1 VAPTPNSV
9 SWKSPI
15 VRLSSPPPSVSVP
28 VSSVMTPTGLRR
40 SNFSRSDGGAVG
52 VGPVTAAINSS
63 SSSIPAETLSHRSRT
78 GNRHMHQLLRATLDT
93 GRLDAPAPGRED
105 RHMPETLRGISDIR
119 AFFRTNQ
126 TPVYFIS
133 PTAFNLLGID
143 RWLRNFFYV
152 NYFDSFEGTHPR
164 VFVPKELPYREFESM
179 EDICNY
185 LLGHKEV
192 LDRIA
197 ARGGGGKCVFVMF
210 DDETEQAA
218 AAAGLEVAHPSA
230 ELRHR
235 LDSKIVTTQLGN
247 EAGVPSAPNTLG
259 WARTYAEL
267 TALAK
272 TAGLGDDLVVQT
284 PYGDS
289 GKTTFFIQSERDW
302 DRYAGDIVDQELKV
316 MRRINCRAA
325 AVEAVITRHGT
336 VVGPLMTDL
345 TGYPELTP
353 HKGGWCGNDIFPEA
367 LSPEHRERAR
377 VLTQKL
383 GDRLAGEGYRGFV
396 EIDYLADVDT
406 GELYLGEINPRI
418 SGVTSMTN
426 VTAGAYA
433 DVPLFLFHMLEFLD
447 VDYEIDVDDINQ
459 RWAQASSID
468 VWSQI
473 ILKDIGDEVEELTAT
488 PKTGIWRMDE
498 QGGVEFARWGHDW
511 HSLHDDAE
519 AFYLRVL
526 APGDYRYPGAD
537 LGVLVARSRMQTEDN
552 ELTPRAH
559 QWIDAIHGQFA
570 GVRQLAEPEH
580 PVPAGAMAFK
590 TA

>member
-1 VAPTPNSV
+1 MIQP
-9 SWKSPI
+9 
-15 VRLSSPPPSVSVP
+15 
-28 VSSVMTPTGLRR
+28 M
-40 SNFSRSDGGAVG
+40 
-52 VGPVTAAINSS
+52 
-63 SSSIPAETLSHRSRT
+63 AET
-78 GNRHMHQLLRATLDT
+78 A
-93 GRLDAPAPGRED
+93 
-105 RHMPETLRGISDIR
+105 TLRGISEIR

-126 TPVYFIS
+126 TPIYFVS

-152 NYFDSFEGTHPR
+152 NYFDSFDGNHPR
-164 VFVPKELPYREFESM
+164 VFVPEARPHEQFESM

-185 LLGHKEV
+185 LLAHPA
-192 LDRIA
+192 LHDRV
-197 ARGGGGKCVFVMF
+197 RKDGPGGKAVFVMF
-210 DDETEQAA
+210 DDDTEAA
-218 AAAGLEVAHPSA
+218 AEEAGLEIAHPSA

-259 WARTYAEL
+259 RASSYEEL
-267 TALAK
+267 MALAHA
-272 TAGLGDDLVVQT
+272 AGLGDDLVVQT

-289 GKTTFFIQSERDW
+289 GKTTFFIRGQRDW
-302 DRYAGDIVDQELKV
+302 DANAADMATQELKV
-316 MRRINCRAA
+316 MKRINNRAA
-325 AVEAVITRHGT
+325 AVEAVLTRHGT
-336 VVGPLMTDL
+336 IVGPLMTDL

-367 LSPEHRERAR
+367 LTPEHRERAR

-383 GDRLAGEGYRGFV
+383 GDRLAHEGYRGFL

-433 DVPLFLFHMLEFLD
+433 DAPLFLFHLLEYLD
-447 VDYEIDVDDINQ
+447 VDYEIDVGDINR
-459 RWAQASSID
+459 RWAEASSVD
-468 VWSQI
+468 VWSQV
-473 ILKDIGDEVEELTAT
+473 ILKQNREGVERLSEA
-488 PKTGIWRMDE
+488 PRTGIWRLDE
-498 QGGVEFARWGHDW
+498 AGRIRFGRWANDW
-511 HSLHDDAE
+511 HSLQDETE

-526 APGDYRYPGAD
+526 GPGDYRYPGAD

-552 ELTPRAH
+552 RLTERALA
-559 QWIDAIHGQFA
+559 WIDGIHAQFA
-570 GVRQLAEPEH
+570 GTPLHDDPV
-580 PVPAGAMAFK
+580 VPAAAMAFK

>member
-1 VAPTPNSV
+1 
-9 SWKSPI
+9 
-15 VRLSSPPPSVSVP
+15 
-28 VSSVMTPTGLRR
+28 
-40 SNFSRSDGGAVG
+40 
-52 VGPVTAAINSS
+52 
-63 SSSIPAETLSHRSRT
+63 
-78 GNRHMHQLLRATLDT
+78 
-93 GRLDAPAPGRED
+93 
-105 RHMPETLRGISDIR
+105 MPETTATLRGISEIR
-119 AFFRTNQ
+119 AFFRTNRI
-126 TPVYFIS
+126 PIYFIS

-143 RWLRNFFYV
+143 RWLRNFFYI

-164 VFVPKELPYREFESM
+164 VFVPRELPYREFESM

-192 LDRIA
+192 LDRIK
-197 ARGGGGKCVFVMF
+197 RDGPGGRALFVMF
-210 DDETEQAA
+210 DDETEAAA

-259 WARTYAEL
+259 RATTYAEL
-267 TALAK
+267 QALAES
-272 TAGLGDDLVVQT
+272 AGLGDDLVVQT

-289 GKTTFFIQSERDW
+289 GKTTFFIRGERDW
-302 DRYAGDIVDQELKV
+302 DRYAADMADQELKV
-316 MRRINCRAA
+316 MRRINNRAA

-345 TGYPELTP
+345 TGHPELTP

-377 VLTQKL
+377 TLTQKL
-383 GDRLAGEGYRGFV
+383 GERLAAEGYRGFL
-396 EIDYLADVDT
+396 EIDYLADVDS

-433 DVPLFLFHMLEFLD
+433 DMPLFLFHMLEFLD
-447 VDYEIDVDDINQ
+447 LDYEIDVADINQ
-459 RWAQASSID
+459 RWAQAASVD
-468 VWSQI
+468 VWSQLV
-473 ILKDIGDEVEELTAT
+473 LKDTGDEVAQLVAA
-488 PKTGIWRMDE
+488 PKTGIWRREVPDAI
-498 QGGVEFARWGHDW
+498 GFARWGNDW
-511 HSLHDDAE
+511 HSLQDESE
-519 AFYLRVL
+519 AFFLRVL
-526 APGDYRYPGAD
+526 GAGDYRYPGAD
-537 LGVLVARSRMQTEDN
+537 LGVIVSRSRMQTDDN
-552 ELTPRAH
+552 RLTERAH
-559 QWIDAIHGQFA
+559 EWIRGIHAQFES
-570 GVRQLAEPEH
+570 VPLQREE